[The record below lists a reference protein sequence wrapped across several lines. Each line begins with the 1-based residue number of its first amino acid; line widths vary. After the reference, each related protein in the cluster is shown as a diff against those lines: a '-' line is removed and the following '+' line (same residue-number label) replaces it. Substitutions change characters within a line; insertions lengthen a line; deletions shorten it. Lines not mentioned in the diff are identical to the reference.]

1 MEPEPEEPPSPR
13 GPSPEPRIED
23 SECHRSQSAIFLR
36 HWNRG
41 ENNSCTRTDLT
52 FKPVPETKLARKR
65 EERSRKQA
73 EREREERDRAAQQA
87 RKMSTPEKQP
97 EVCKPPS
104 RGPMEPVVSPYD
116 RYAATRPTAYTDTPA
131 LRQLSEYA
139 RPHAGYSPAR
149 HPGPPESL
157 MHYMYAPGARERLEL
172 EHMERE
178 KRERELRELRERD
191 LNDRLKEELM
201 KGTPRPM
208 PGGVDPHWLELHR
221 RYGGLGPGPSGPPQ
235 SLQHLGFYGAPPG
248 PSQLDRERMERL
260 GNYSDDFFFFIH
272 HCRLCRCKLR

>member
-1 MEPEPEEPPSPR
+1 MMEPEPEESPSPR

-41 ENNSCTRTDLT
+41 ENNSCTRTDLM
-52 FKPVPETKLARKR
+52 FKPVPDSKLARKR

-116 RYAATRPTAYTDTPA
+116 RYAATRPSSYTDTPA

-149 HPGPPESL
+149 HPGPPDPML
-157 MHYMYAPGARERLEL
+157 HYMYAPGARERLEL

-178 KRERELRELRERD
+178 KREREIRELRERE

-208 PGGVDPHWLELHR
+208 PAPVDPHWLEIHR
-221 RYGGLGPGPSGPPQ
+221 RYAAAGLAPGPSGPPQ

-260 GNYSDDFFFFIH
+260 GNYSNIYFVIQSLSFMS
-272 HCRLCRCKLR
+272 L